1 MLNFPFV
8 RTLCDVALC
17 AEVKRNS
24 EGQGLKLVRERGTG
38 RRLSRR
44 LFVVAGGATVTAAGA
59 AALLPSRC
67 DGKFY
72 PGVTVAGISLSGLSR
87 PEAEAAL
94 EARTA
99 SFQQQAIT
107 YVYQARTWSFS
118 AQQLG
123 ISIDYDKTLQGA
135 WDYGRD
141 SGITTRYQA
150 LLDRGSYQAP
160 LMLSVDDDTLSETLS
175 SISADLNEKPVDATF
190 AVNGVDVV
198 VTPEKPGRTLDLDA
212 ARKASYDT
220 LSSLEPST
228 VMLRVDVVRA
238 EITAAHLEPS
248 REAAARIVSR
258 KVTIRH
264 GDTRWTL
271 ERGDL
276 ARAVVVPNDPV
287 KTEPVLDHGT
297 LKLIL
302 QYIADNTNS
311 DPVNAAIAWDGSKV
325 IATSDS
331 KAGLSVDLDKL
342 VDDVIAA
349 AGKESGRTVSLPV
362 SDVAPDIDAKHL
374 DKLGIVTLMGE
385 GSSSFEGSSD
395 ARATNVQVSADK
407 ISHSVVPPGGSY
419 SFLDSIGTISV
430 DAGFVEGKIISG
442 GWYATD
448 IGGGGCPVS
457 PTGYRAA
464 LLARVP
470 FAGGHPHSVRVS
482 FYELDGWPVGMDATI
497 YQPETPD
504 AGITLDLV
512 FTNPTDSWILL
523 QTTISDDRVY
533 CDLFGANTGYQ
544 VTVNDPVISDAT
556 DPPTDPLLKQ
566 TSDLPSGERQQTQTA
581 QGGFTTTLTRE
592 VTLNGQVIED
602 DTFVSVYAPVA
613 DAFMVGTG

>member
-1 MLNFPFV
+1 M
-8 RTLCDVALC
+8 CGVALS
-17 AEVKRNS
+17 AELTGKP
-24 EGQGLKLVRERGTG
+24 EGRGLKLVRERGTG

-44 LFVVAGGATVTAAGA
+44 LFVIAGGATVTAAGA

-72 PGVTVAGISLSGLSR
+72 PGVTVAGISLGGLSR
-87 PEAEAAL
+87 AEAEAAL

-99 SFQQQAIT
+99 SFQQRAIT
-107 YVYQARTWSFS
+107 YVYQDRTWICT

-135 WDYGRD
+135 WEFGRN
-141 SGITTRYQA
+141 SGITSRYEA

-160 LMLSVDDDTLSETLS
+160 LMLSVDDAALS
-175 SISADLNEKPVDATF
+175 SALSGIAGELNEQPVDATF
-190 AVNGVDVV
+190 AIDGVNVN
-198 VTPEKPGRTLDLDA
+198 VTPEKPGRSLNIDE

-228 VMLRVDVVRA
+228 VMLRVDVVPA

-248 REAAARIVSR
+248 REAAARIVSH
-258 KVTIRH
+258 KVTIKH
-264 GDTRWTL
+264 GDTRWTI
-271 ERGDL
+271 EREDL
-276 ARAVVVPNDPV
+276 ARAVIVPNDPV
-287 KTEPVLDHGT
+287 KTEPVLDPGT

-302 QYIADNTNS
+302 QHIADETNS

-325 IATSDS
+325 VATSDS
-331 KAGLSVDLDKL
+331 KPGVSVDLDKL

-349 AGKESGRTVSLPV
+349 AGKASGRTVSLPV

-407 ISHSVVPPGGSY
+407 INHSIIPPGGSY

-448 IGGGGCPVS
+448 IGGGVCQVS
-457 PTGYRAA
+457 TTVYRAA
-464 LLARVP
+464 LLAGLP
-470 FAGGHPHSVRVS
+470 FAEWHPHSVRVS

-497 YQPETPD
+497 FQPETPD

-523 QTTISDDRVY
+523 QTSISDDRVY
-533 CDLFGANTGYQ
+533 CDLYGAQTGYQ
-544 VTVNDPVISDAT
+544 VTVSDPVISDET
-556 DPPTDPLLKQ
+556 DPPTDPLIKQ
-566 TSDLPSGERQQTQTA
+566 TSDLPAGDREQTQTA
-581 QGGFTTTLTRE
+581 QGGFTTTLTRQ
-592 VTLNGQVIED
+592 VTLDGQVIED
-602 DTFVSVYAPVA
+602 DTFVSIYAPVA